1 MARERRDVNLKNK
14 YNSQMYI
21 EGNTVR
27 KLAVEPAKVVPQR
40 ELKPEVKRATKAN
53 RKRVTQMSLGY
64 VLFLTITS
72 VVTLF
77 LCVHFVQLKA
87 QLTTQMETVAKKET
101 ELSVLKADNDAF
113 YNSVAASG
121 DLEYIKEVA
130 TNELG
135 MKYPSEGQIVYF
147 DTAGNSYVRQYQ
159 DVPEA
164 K

>member
-1 MARERRDVNLKNK
+1 MANSKGRMNSKTK
-14 YNSQMYI
+14 YYQQMYV
-21 EGNTVR
+21 EGTAVR
-27 KLAVEPAKVVPQR
+27 KLAAQPARKLPSPKMTPAVSMQAQENR
-40 ELKPEVKRATKAN
+40 QKA
-53 RKRVTQMSLGY
+53 TQMNLGY
-64 VLFLTITS
+64 VLFLTVTA
-72 VVTLF
+72 VATLF

-87 QLTTQMETVAKKET
+87 QLTTQAASIEKKEA

-130 TNELG
+130 TTKLG

-147 DTAGNSYVRQYQ
+147 DTAGNGYVRQYQ
-159 DVPEA
+159 DVPEV